1 MATAPICAPEVYLE
15 PEVETALRNRLSR
28 IEGQVR
34 GVRRM
39 LDEHQSC
46 DEILVQLA
54 AVKSAVNGAA
64 RQLLESHMA
73 TCVLDRVRSGEG
85 EAAFESLKGALA
97 RYLKH
102 A

>member
-1 MATAPICAPEVYLE
+1 MTRTPTCPTEVYLD

-28 IEGQVR
+28 LEGQVR
-34 GVRRM
+34 GIQRM

-64 RQLLESHMA
+64 RQLLEGHMA